1 MVNWLVVNYHRQSSY
16 DFNVFV
22 FFVTIMVDWVCV
34 TIMVDCICVTIMVDC
49 ICNNYGGLMAK
60 TIIIV
65 VVIVLDFSVIDLLR
79 Y

>member
-1 MVNWLVVNYHRQSSY
+1 
-16 DFNVFV
+16 
-22 FFVTIMVDWVCV
+22 
-34 TIMVDCICVTIMVDC
+34 MVDCICLTIMVDC

-65 VVIVLDFSVIDLLR
+65 VVIILDFSVIDLLC

>member
-1 MVNWLVVNYHRQSSY
+1 
-16 DFNVFV
+16 
-22 FFVTIMVDWVCV
+22 MVDWV
-34 TIMVDCICVTIMVDC
+34 CVTIMVDC

-65 VVIVLDFSVIDLLR
+65 VVIVFDFSVIDLLC

>member
-1 MVNWLVVNYHRQSSY
+1 
-16 DFNVFV
+16 
-22 FFVTIMVDWVCV
+22 MVDWVCV

-65 VVIVLDFSVIDLLR
+65 VVIVLDFSVIDLFC

>member
-1 MVNWLVVNYHRQSSY
+1 MILCICV
-16 DFNVFV
+16 
-22 FFVTIMVDWVCV
+22 FVTIMVDWVCV

-49 ICNNYGGLMAK
+49 ICNNYGGLIVK

-65 VVIVLDFSVIDLLR
+65 VVIVLDFSVIDLLC